1 MQTYLS
7 YSTINDTNIVI
18 ITIYLYFWKKSLFIY
33 DSHNAIAF
41 MYKIGRNVK
50 NLYKEF
56 CASVN
61 ITKLAE
67 ARHEW

>member
-1 MQTYLS
+1 M
-7 YSTINDTNIVI
+7 
-18 ITIYLYFWKKSLFIY
+18 YFRERFLCIY

-56 CASVN
+56 CVSVN

-67 ARHEW
+67 AR